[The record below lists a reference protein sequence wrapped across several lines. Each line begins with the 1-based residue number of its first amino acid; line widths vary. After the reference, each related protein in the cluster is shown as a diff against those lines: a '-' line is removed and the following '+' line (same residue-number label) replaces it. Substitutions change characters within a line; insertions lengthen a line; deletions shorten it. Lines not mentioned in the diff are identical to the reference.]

1 MTLNVENI
9 HSVVHHKDPLCT
21 VSNYKR
27 NFRNAAKGGLK
38 WTTHW
43 AAYYSTNPKSW
54 YAVPERARILSAIRA
69 IQPLPSVPMAPRSV
83 QKTRDWVQHLVLPC
97 VSILS
102 DRRQRWQEL
111 ELLIVPLSERNS
123 ARSASNALTSR
134 SSKKKTKRKMGC

>member
-1 MTLNVENI
+1 MTLDVENI

-69 IQPLPSVPMAPRSV
+69 IQPLPSIPMAPQSV
-83 QKTRDWVQHLVLPC
+83 QKTRDWVQHLVLQC
-97 VSILS
+97 VSVLS
-102 DRRQRWQEL
+102 DRRQQWQEL
-111 ELLIVPLSERNS
+111 ELPIVPLSERNS

-134 SSKKKTKRKMGC
+134 RSKKKTNRKTEC